1 MIFTLF
7 LGGYSV
13 LPNQQYRISEQR
25 EYIIYQ
31 ALCRNHSLDVLD
43 TNIDMILSSIP
54 LIQNQSDFDSRVKA
68 VNDLLQRKQIV
79 KAQDFFGLRELDNY
93 KEKVKSEGLTGDMTV
108 DKLLRLHKLLSEYDI
123 IRK

>member
-43 TNIDMILSSIP
+43 TNINMILSSIP